1 MPVIFRTIM
10 SAMYVLIGV
19 SLLWRYVES
28 NAAQLFDL
36 FAGVASAI
44 LVIMT
49 LRKNVFPLDFAG
61 AVLTLACLFSTVGL
75 YSGYDES
82 GLSKQQKHI
91 WMLAITATD
100 LVYLLVLW
108 RYKRFLARSSLVAI
122 EHR

>member
-1 MPVIFRTIM
+1 MPVIFRAVM
-10 SAMYVLIGV
+10 SAMYILIGV

-44 LVIMT
+44 LAIMT
-49 LRKNVFPLDFAG
+49 LRKNIFPLDFAG
-61 AVLTLACLFSTVGL
+61 AILTLACLFSAVGL

-91 WMLAITATD
+91 WMLSIIAID
-100 LVYLLVLW
+100 LVYLFVLW
-108 RYKRFLARSSLVAI
+108 RYKRLLASSKRVAI
-122 EHR
+122 ERS